1 MKQPRTRGG
10 PRLLDSYAESHE
22 LRDRLDQPV
31 PPPPLLRIVGHLLG
45 SSVAALVDVH
55 LELRRSKSGTVCTIC
70 MRDMRSV
77 HGQQLDLG
85 LRGN

>member
-1 MKQPRTRGG
+1 MEQPRTLGG

-22 LRDRLDQPV
+22 SSVRLDQPV

-45 SSVAALVDVH
+45 SSVAALVDMH
-55 LELRRSKSGTVCTIC
+55 SELRRSKSGTVCTIC
-70 MRDMRSV
+70 MRDIRAA
-77 HGQQLDLG
+77 HGQQLGLG